1 MDLIHNMQFEQS
13 LALQSQ
19 NMQEEFLETDFQ

>member
-1 MDLIHNMQFEQS
+1 MDLIHKMQSEQS

-19 NMQEEFLETDFQ
+19 NMQEEFPETDFQ